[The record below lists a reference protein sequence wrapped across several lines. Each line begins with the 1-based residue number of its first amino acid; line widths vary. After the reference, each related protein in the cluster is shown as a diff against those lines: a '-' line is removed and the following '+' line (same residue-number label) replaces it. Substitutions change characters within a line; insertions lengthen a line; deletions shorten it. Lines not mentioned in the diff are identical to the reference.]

1 MMMEN
6 TIKIRASNGDFTEIN
21 DISSQ
26 AEKRARDVLA
36 KIKRRVRDESFSG
49 L

>member
-26 AEKRARDVLA
+26 AGKRARDALA
-36 KIKRRVRDESFSG
+36 KLKKEG
-49 L
+49 EG